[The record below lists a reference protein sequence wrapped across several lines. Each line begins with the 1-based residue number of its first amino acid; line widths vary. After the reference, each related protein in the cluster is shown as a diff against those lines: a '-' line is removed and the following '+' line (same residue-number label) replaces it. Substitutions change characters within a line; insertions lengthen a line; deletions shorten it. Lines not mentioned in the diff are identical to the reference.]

1 MSAIVG
7 FWVYGRCG
15 MADAWHIDIYA
26 YLVRLLFQGNN
37 GRTNPT
43 TWLVIRESFDWL
55 RSSFILLSARSERWN
70 DTPRCFCTT
79 GLTVSSIIK
88 DINDTSRVFAQPI
101 LPENNSKLATIRPPI
116 FGRLAAGMFYTCLAW
131 HGYVL
136 DEEAVIV
143 LDQVKLFRRLF
154 GKEGIC

>member
-43 TWLVIRESFDWL
+43 
-55 RSSFILLSARSERWN
+55 